1 MFSEHCLV
9 GHIVRHLAQAI
20 HIIGKFDQAR
30 RCVGQGPERI
40 AHHRRAQ
47 HFVKR
52 ADMRQARWAIATF
65 EDNRLTIGLAMGIA
79 FQQTPRL
86 FIRPGF

>member
-1 MFSEHCLV
+1 MFGEHRLIR
-9 GHIVRHLAQAI
+9 HIVWHLAQAI
-20 HIIGKFDQAR
+20 HIVRKFDEPR
-30 RCVGQGPERI
+30 GRVGQGPERI

-47 HFVKR
+47 HFVKG
-52 ADMRQARWAIATF
+52 ADMGQTRWAIATF
-65 EDNRLTIGLAMGIA
+65 KNNRLTIGLAMGIA